1 MSTWLANVLGIALIV
16 SILFT
21 SYIKYNLLLKVKL
34 FFLNILFIWMAFSS
48 EKT

>member
-21 SYIKYNLLLKVKL
+21 LYIQYNLLLEVKL
-34 FFLNILFIWMAFSS
+34 FFLKILFI
-48 EKT
+48 